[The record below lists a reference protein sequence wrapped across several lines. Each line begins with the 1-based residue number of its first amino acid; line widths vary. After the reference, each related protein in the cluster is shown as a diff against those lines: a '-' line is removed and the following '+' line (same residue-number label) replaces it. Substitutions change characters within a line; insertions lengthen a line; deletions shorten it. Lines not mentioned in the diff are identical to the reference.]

1 MIAFLIGEL
10 AAVQS
15 GDRCSV
21 TLNVGGIGY
30 RATVPQRLLKEL
42 GAIGDSI
49 QLFTHLAV
57 RDTELLLYGFE
68 TAAERDLFAE
78 LIKVSGVGPS
88 LGIAL
93 LNTLSL
99 SELVQ
104 AVVTENV
111 RILSLTPG
119 VGKKTAQR
127 LVLELKTRLSSW
139 RDTSEVPTAP
149 VGGPPTSIYGEVE
162 IALLALGYSSS
173 ETVRALQAVGQQEG
187 NRLGQSVEDWLRQA
201 IAYLSQQD

>member
-21 TLNVGGIGY
+21 TLNVDGVGY

-57 RDTELLLYGFE
+57 RDTELLLYGFG

-93 LNTLSL
+93 LSTLSL

-104 AVVTENV
+104 AVVTENI

-127 LVLELKTRLSSW
+127 LVLELKSRLSSW
-139 RDTSEVPTAP
+139 RDASDVPAP
-149 VGGPPTSIYGEVE
+149 VGGPPTAIYSEVE
-162 IALLALGYSSS
+162 IALLALGYSPS
-173 ETVRALQAVGQQEG
+173 ETVRALQVVGQQEG
-187 NRLGQSVEDWLRQA
+187 DRLGQSVEDWLREA

>member
-1 MIAFLIGEL
+1 MGEL
-10 AAVQS
+10 AAVRS
-15 GDRCSV
+15 GDRSTV
-21 TLNVGGIGY
+21 TLNVGGVGY
-30 RATVPQRLLKEL
+30 RATVPQRLVSDL
-42 GAIGDSI
+42 GSIGDVI

-57 RDTELLLYGFE
+57 RDTEMVLYGFGS
-68 TAAERDLFAE
+68 AAERDLFTE

-88 LGIAL
+88 LAIAL
-93 LNTLSL
+93 LSTLSL

-127 LVLELKTRLSSW
+127 LVLELKTRLAEW
-139 RDTSEVPTAP
+139 RTTGDSMPASA
-149 VGGPPTSIYGEVE
+149 GGPPSSIYGEVE
-162 IALLALGYSSS
+162 IALLALGYSSV
-173 ETVRALQAVGQQEG
+173 EAVRALQAIGQQEG
-187 NRLGQSVEDWLRQA
+187 DLLGQSVEDWLRSA

>member
-1 MIAFLIGEL
+1 MISFLIGEL

-15 GDRCSV
+15 GDRSSV
-21 TLNVGGIGY
+21 TLNVGGVGY
-30 RATVPQRLLKEL
+30 RAFVPQRLTQQL
-42 GAIGDSI
+42 GAIGDPT

-57 RDTELLLYGFE
+57 RDTEMLLYGFG

-78 LIKVSGVGPS
+78 LIKVSGVGPA
-88 LGIAL
+88 LAVAL

-99 SELVQ
+99 PELVQ

-127 LVLELKTRLSSW
+127 LVLELKTRLSAW
-139 RDTSEVPTAP
+139 RDAADVPVAP
-149 VGGPPTSIYGEVE
+149 AGGPPTSIYSEVE
-162 IALLALGYSSS
+162 IALLALGYSSA
-173 ETVRALQAVGQQEG
+173 ETVRALQAIGQQEG
-187 NRLGQSVEDWLRQA
+187 DRLGQSVEDWLRSA

>member
-1 MIAFLIGEL
+1 MIAFLLGEL

-42 GAIGDSI
+42 GGIGDSI

-57 RDTELLLYGFE
+57 RDTELLLYGFG

-88 LGIAL
+88 MGIAL

-139 RDTSEVPTAP
+139 RDTSDLLTAS

-173 ETVRALQAVGQQEG
+173 ETVRALQVVGQQDG
-187 NRLGQSVEDWLRQA
+187 DRLGESVEDWLRQA
-201 IAYLSQQD
+201 IAHLSLKE